1 MFLQYSMYT
10 TLQQLS
16 TADGL
21 SRCIVASAF
30 VLYFKIDKNNL
41 TSKSNDLMIIYIYI
55 YMLC

>member
-21 SRCIVASAF
+21 STCIVASAF

-41 TSKSNDLMIIYIYI
+41 TSKSSDLMIIYIY
-55 YMLC
+55 MLC